1 MTRNRRY
8 TRSLV
13 LLLGLLAVAGQ
24 AFGASQIDYRPL
36 GSVIDFS
43 SFVDSDE
50 VASPFALAYSG
61 GTAEFSIP
69 DGEFQ
74 RRTQS
79 DSWSGC
85 FATDDTVLWTY
96 ENPGPLTIEFSSGL
110 TAFATQIQSEV
121 YGTSTASIW
130 AYDAMDNLL
139 GTFSVASE
147 STSTPNNSAAL
158 VGVAVDPGD
167 NLISRIVLDITG
179 SSGSGFAINQVSL
192 ATPVAAVPAPAAVV
206 LAGLGS
212 VVVGWL
218 RRRKTL

>member
-1 MTRNRRY
+1 MTRNGRY
-8 TRSLV
+8 TRGLV

-24 AFGASQIDYRPL
+24 AFGASQIDYRPS

-43 SFVDSDE
+43 SFVDSD
-50 VASPFALAYSG
+50 VVPNPFALAYSE

-69 DGEFQ
+69 AGNFQ

-79 DSWSGC
+79 DSWAGC
-85 FATDDTVLWTY
+85 FATGDTVLWTY
-96 ENPGPLTIEFSSGL
+96 ANPGPLTIEFSSGL
-110 TAFATQIQSEV
+110 TAFATQIQSEE

-130 AYDAMDNLL
+130 AYDTMDSLL
-139 GTFSVASE
+139 GTFSVDSI

-167 NLISRIVLDITG
+167 NLISRIVLDIAE
-179 SSGSGFAINQVSL
+179 SNGSGFAINQVSL

-212 VVVGWL
+212 AVVGWL